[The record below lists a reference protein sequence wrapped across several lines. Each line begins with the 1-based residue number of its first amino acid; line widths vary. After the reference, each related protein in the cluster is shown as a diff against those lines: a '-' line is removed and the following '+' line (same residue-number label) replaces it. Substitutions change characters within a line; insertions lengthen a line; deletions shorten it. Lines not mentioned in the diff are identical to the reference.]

1 MPLDD
6 VPRRLATTTRR
17 TRGTAKLLLPRPLPF
32 FSHVEEF
39 TIRMALAFGIA
50 RARMRNA
57 RAPSAATVSVLPARA
72 SAIAG
77 GEDKSAHLP
86 PLSLPWCPG

>member
-17 TRGTAKLLLPRPLPF
+17 TRRTAKLLPPRPLPF

-72 SAIAG
+72 SAIAN